1 MNGLSAIRSGNR
13 RFSPRAFTLIELLV
27 VIAIIAILAA
37 LLLPALAKAKERAR
51 NITCLSNLKQWGLA
65 FRMYAEDNDDQVPE
79 EGDVVVPIYLSVNAD
94 AWYNRIS
101 PLIDQP
107 SLVSLYT
114 ATPPSPPL
122 PGDKTIYACPTA
134 PKPSFT
140 PSVGRA
146 YFMYGM
152 NGRLC
157 INHSTRAGPPP
168 IPNTKMTAIVN
179 PVDTVFVGEVDG
191 NSPSASTGR
200 NISQSNVTRWYAI
213 ARHSGRGNF
222 AMCDGSARSVPYKD
236 FYDPDQDVSNVV
248 EKGMGPSGLSYTE
261 TDLLLS
267 HAYYT
272 KLDVFEPPTRVLR
285 QSSTNNQPIQC
296 SYEEVLGPIP
306 CRVGGRSRRARRARP
321 R

>member
-1 MNGLSAIRSGNR
+1 MNGLSDIRSGKR

-157 INHSTRAGPPP
+157 INRPAGGGPRTT
-168 IPNTKMTAIVN
+168 PNTRMSSIVN
-179 PVDTVFVGEVDG
+179 PADTVFVGEVDG
-191 NSPSASTGR
+191 NSATAG
-200 NISQSNVTRWYAI
+200 IAQSNVTRRYAI
-213 ARHSGRGNF
+213 GRHTGRGNF
-222 AMCDGSARSVPYKD
+222 AMCDGSTRSIPYRD
-236 FYDPDQDVSNVV
+236 FHDDDPNVSNVA
-248 EKGMGPSGLSYTE
+248 GTE
-261 TDLLLS
+261 WGAPRLI
-267 HAYYT
+267 YFY
-272 KLDVFEPPTRVLR
+272 PTPTT
-285 QSSTNNQPIQC
+285 QN
-296 SYEEVLGPIP
+296 
-306 CRVGGRSRRARRARP
+306 
-321 R
+321 